1 MFLVGLFVVS
11 LFVGGE
17 TKSVD
22 VEKEDPTFLSGDS
35 LDVYFFYGQGCPH
48 CVKVE
53 PFLAEMEQKYPLQLH
68 KYDVYT
74 NREYLSLF
82 DEYCNRHGLPLE
94 RKGVPTVFVSDT
106 YFVGDTPL
114 FDGFE
119 EVVEKALKEDVC
131 AEQVSKVEETESS
144 AQEVA
149 SAVSSLSIVTI
160 TVAALIDAVSP
171 CSIAILVFLVGAR
184 VLTANRKKRAL
195 RVGLAFCLSV
205 FIAYFLFGLGLFTVV
220 QASSWSGIFSLLTGL
235 IAILAGLFY
244 LKDVFWYGKGGF
256 TMEVPRSLKPLLM
269 KMLKGVA
276 SPFGA
281 FVTGFV
287 VVCFE
292 LPCTGGPY
300 LFILGQM
307 ANSTTRLQAIPLLL
321 YYNFIFVLPLIMISL
336 FLYSNLFSI
345 GKVREWNDKNKRLL
359 KLVGGFAMMA
369 LGLFVIPISLTL
381 QSILMFLRIF
391 RAVGSPLLTI
401 MFLYLVVFF
410 AKWKNLGSGL
420 THRSVHAFL
429 LLSTLVTMAFL
440 PLGPAYPSLS
450 GESLLSGYEQQSD
463 TSPPQYSHI
472 EEPNWPYGRATRTH
486 YYPFKITWT
495 DEEALDEVILE
506 FNGTDYTYSSGE
518 ISKEGNVYSKTF
530 TDLLDVTYYYRW
542 YANDTSNN
550 WNSTD
555 LLDFHVVK
563 KHFGVTVY
571 HADYCPRQKAYV
583 RIYDVGYPYSPYN
596 PLGFC
601 FVTDETGYCETTIGT
616 PYYPDRYLYKVN
628 ATWPDGITL
637 YGESYFETD
646 DYWNGRATIRNSSWP
661 YTNGT
666 FDCGKSP
673 ECEGKEYCS
682 ADKTYVYCDSWLTDC
697 DTKKC
702 CNCSASG
709 FGPLTKGW
717 PAPAYDETQDE
728 DCEPCCEC
736 SGLDT
741 CSPVPGCRRVVN
753 QTSPACTT
761 GDIYYSTIQSAVDA
775 ASDDDEIIVC
785 PGTYSESVDV
795 FNKSLSIRSYSGN
808 PADTIV
814 DASGGDHGF
823 EVETGYSNAYVSITG
838 FTITGATGVQMSGI
852 LLFET
857 DYANISNNNIYGNNH
872 GIWSWRSNHNTI
884 ENNNVT
890 SNSKWGIYLYNSSY
904 NTIRYNNVSN
914 NDRGIYLDDEE
925 DPCLGNTISYN
936 NILNNTEW
944 DLMNAQSHCITAD
957 HNWWGTTS
965 CSEIDSHINDGN
977 MSASDEN
984 CFATSGNGPPQ
995 YSNIEEPNWPYGHY
1009 YPFKITWTD
1018 DVAVDEVILEF
1029 NGTYYDYSS
1038 GGISKE
1044 GNVYSKTFTDLLD
1057 VTYYYRWYANDTSN
1071 NWNSTDLL
1079 DFHVVKNHFG
1089 VTVYHAEYC
1098 PREGAYVRIY
1108 DTIPPKPYNPV
1119 GFCFVTDETG
1129 YCETTFPALSLDQ
1142 QLFKANATWPTG
1154 IALYGETYF
1163 TIDEYGNGRAT
1174 IRNSSWPFPNGTQA
1188 CGDSECDGFQFCYTP
1203 PSGPKYVECSSWN
1216 TECDTKK
1223 CCQCDGGTLAHPSQN
1238 YDETQDED
1246 CGPCGEC
1253 YGLDT
1258 CCGKVDFSPPLDAPY
1273 PGGSPVVEVCDGV
1286 DNDCDEEVDES
1297 VCGAY
1302 VTIKP
1307 NNQEGIL
1314 YLVNVTVFDGSS
1326 AIASGISNINGI
1338 VTLTN
1343 LSYGS
1348 LTFVAYAKSDY
1359 SQVIGNV
1366 TVFISSANQSFD
1378 LICDQNYS
1386 DVSNNWEIIIGI
1398 LSLSML
1404 IIALPLLMFSSRIR
1418 IKKHDKGDI
1427 RPP

>member
-1 MFLVGLFVVS
+1 VFLVGLFVVS

-17 TKSVD
+17 TKSVG
-22 VEKEDPTFLSGDS
+22 VEKEDSIFVSGDS

-563 KHFGVTVY
+563 KP
-571 HADYCPRQKAYV
+571 CRLLPK
-583 RIYDVGYPYSPYN
+583 
-596 PLGFC
+596 
-601 FVTDETGYCETTIGT
+601 
-616 PYYPDRYLYKVN
+616 
-628 ATWPDGITL
+628 
-637 YGESYFETD
+637 
-646 DYWNGRATIRNSSWP
+646 
-661 YTNGT
+661 
-666 FDCGKSP
+666 
-673 ECEGKEYCS
+673 
-682 ADKTYVYCDSWLTDC
+682 
-697 DTKKC
+697 
-702 CNCSASG
+702 
-709 FGPLTKGW
+709 TKG
-717 PAPAYDETQDE
+717 
-728 DCEPCCEC
+728 
-736 SGLDT
+736 L
-741 CSPVPGCRRVVN
+741 R
-753 QTSPACTT
+753 
-761 GDIYYSTIQSAVDA
+761 
-775 ASDDDEIIVC
+775 
-785 PGTYSESVDV
+785 
-795 FNKSLSIRSYSGN
+795 
-808 PADTIV
+808 
-814 DASGGDHGF
+814 
-823 EVETGYSNAYVSITG
+823 
-838 FTITGATGVQMSGI
+838 
-852 LLFET
+852 
-857 DYANISNNNIYGNNH
+857 
-872 GIWSWRSNHNTI
+872 
-884 ENNNVT
+884 
-890 SNSKWGIYLYNSSY
+890 
-904 NTIRYNNVSN
+904 
-914 NDRGIYLDDEE
+914 
-925 DPCLGNTISYN
+925 
-936 NILNNTEW
+936 
-944 DLMNAQSHCITAD
+944 
-957 HNWWGTTS
+957 
-965 CSEIDSHINDGN
+965 
-977 MSASDEN
+977 
-984 CFATSGNGPPQ
+984 
-995 YSNIEEPNWPYGHY
+995 
-1009 YPFKITWTD
+1009 
-1018 DVAVDEVILEF
+1018 
-1029 NGTYYDYSS
+1029 
-1038 GGISKE
+1038 
-1044 GNVYSKTFTDLLD
+1044 
-1057 VTYYYRWYANDTSN
+1057 
-1071 NWNSTDLL
+1071 
-1079 DFHVVKNHFG
+1079 
-1089 VTVYHAEYC
+1089 
-1098 PREGAYVRIY
+1098 
-1108 DTIPPKPYNPV
+1108 
-1119 GFCFVTDETG
+1119 
-1129 YCETTFPALSLDQ
+1129 
-1142 QLFKANATWPTG
+1142 
-1154 IALYGETYF
+1154 
-1163 TIDEYGNGRAT
+1163 
-1174 IRNSSWPFPNGTQA
+1174 
-1188 CGDSECDGFQFCYTP
+1188 
-1203 PSGPKYVECSSWN
+1203 
-1216 TECDTKK
+1216 
-1223 CCQCDGGTLAHPSQN
+1223 
-1238 YDETQDED
+1238 
-1246 CGPCGEC
+1246 
-1253 YGLDT
+1253 
-1258 CCGKVDFSPPLDAPY
+1258 
-1273 PGGSPVVEVCDGV
+1273 
-1286 DNDCDEEVDES
+1286 
-1297 VCGAY
+1297 
-1302 VTIKP
+1302 
-1307 NNQEGIL
+1307 
-1314 YLVNVTVFDGSS
+1314 
-1326 AIASGISNINGI
+1326 
-1338 VTLTN
+1338 
-1343 LSYGS
+1343 
-1348 LTFVAYAKSDY
+1348 
-1359 SQVIGNV
+1359 
-1366 TVFISSANQSFD
+1366 
-1378 LICDQNYS
+1378 
-1386 DVSNNWEIIIGI
+1386 
-1398 LSLSML
+1398 
-1404 IIALPLLMFSSRIR
+1404 
-1418 IKKHDKGDI
+1418 
-1427 RPP
+1427 